1 MPQKKINDDFNI
13 IIALYRPEIPA
24 NTGNIG
30 RLCVGLNIP
39 LHIVSKPS
47 FIISSKEVKRAG
59 LDYWENLQLVK
70 HENEN
75 TFLEYCNNNN
85 KRIVPITKFGKH
97 RYDEFQYS
105 NNDTAL
111 HYAAMYASSDVI
123 KNIVASDKSSVN
135 MANNENMYP
144 IHYAALENNVD
155 ALVVLVQK
163 GRARTQFEAG

>member
-1 MPQKKINDDFNI
+1 MTQKKINDDFNI

-47 FIISSKEVKRAG
+47 FIISSKEVRRAG
-59 LDYWENLQLVK
+59 LDYWEHLELVK

-105 NNDTAL
+105 NNDILLFGRESSGLRESLWENDLENSIYIPMSDNIRSINVSNTA
-111 HYAAMYASSDVI
+111 A
-123 KNIVASDKSSVN
+123 IVAYE
-135 MANNENMYP
+135 AYRHIILNNN
-144 IHYAALENNVD
+144 
-155 ALVVLVQK
+155 
-163 GRARTQFEAG
+163 